1 MTENK
6 NNRGF
11 ELEDFFAATKK
22 NAPVA
27 SETLRY
33 KILKTSEQ
41 EFHKSNSFILKQS
54 HKSWWNKLFKEF
66 GGFYSVAGYGAVA
79 AVGIIIGF
87 SSPSWSKL
95 ILQFEKKST
104 VVELEFADP
113 FADVTLLYLEE

>member
-6 NNRGF
+6 NNIGF
-11 ELEDFFAATKK
+11 ELEDFFAAANQ

-41 EFHKSNSFILKQS
+41 EFHKSNSFISKQS
-54 HKSWWNKLFKEF
+54 HKSWWKKLFKEF
-66 GGFYSVAGYGAVA
+66 GGFYSVAAYGTVA
-79 AVGIIIGF
+79 IVGIFFGF
-87 SSPSWSKL
+87 SSASWSNL
-95 ILQFEKKST
+95 ILQFEKEST

-113 FADVTLLYLEE
+113 FADITLLYLEE